1 MGGREKVKEAMIEL
15 RISYSNTILNYW
27 LFQEFKL
34 FEYDKFN
41 HHLPF
46 SNTPQPPWNA
56 SHNLI
61 QRIIRDF
68 IDLLYF
74 LWRRREGRGGVW
86 ERNGEEG
93 GRGGNG
99 SVCEWNVEEG

>member
-74 LWRRREGRGGVW
+74 CGEEEKGGVGFGR
-86 ERNGEEG
+86 EMEKKGGGEGMGVYANEM
-93 GRGGNG
+93 
-99 SVCEWNVEEG
+99 

>member
-41 HHLPF
+41 HH
-46 SNTPQPPWNA
+46 
-56 SHNLI
+56 
-61 QRIIRDF
+61 
-68 IDLLYF
+68 
-74 LWRRREGRGGVW
+74 
-86 ERNGEEG
+86 
-93 GRGGNG
+93 
-99 SVCEWNVEEG
+99 